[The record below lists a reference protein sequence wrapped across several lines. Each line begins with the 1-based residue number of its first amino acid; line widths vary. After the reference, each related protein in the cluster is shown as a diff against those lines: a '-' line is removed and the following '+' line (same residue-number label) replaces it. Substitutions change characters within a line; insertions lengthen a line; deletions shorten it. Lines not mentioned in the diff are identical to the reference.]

1 MKKDKANKAL
11 ALALKVAK
19 PNDPVFSAILLT
31 GEHLHATNGDTA
43 LELEFPVDLDFPVVV
58 DGTDLK
64 NAIAGLRDK
73 EVSFEYKNEA
83 LYINNKVRV
92 PLLKDD
98 AFTEMPHAGLKKES
112 GYLRLS
118 GSFSQLYKETTPHRG
133 KDHLRPNMMR
143 AYLSPDGALWAT
155 NAHTAI
161 MIANVVT
168 SHDSDMLDCEKL
180 PSRERGIQ
188 LPTLPCDFLPDA
200 TIEAYIADYP
210 EMKLGKEV
218 ITYHRVY
225 VIEDAEKKFY
235 FKRREGGYP
244 QIPSVMPS
252 REMNNVFMT
261 VDADALRDTLLEAI
275 AAVKLYKDVEIATF
289 TQRDNGIE
297 VESINIDFDKSYSN
311 LVPASFNKVDEFADD
326 IRIGANM
333 TFFSNCLASFKGQTI
348 EIGFSSPKRA
358 ICFYSTARPELTMLC
373 MPVLIKPIEE

>member
-31 GEHLHATNGDTA
+31 GEHLHATSGDTA

-83 LYINNKVRV
+83 LYVNGKVRV

-98 AFTEMPHAGLKKES
+98 AFTKMPHVGLKKES

-118 GSFSQLYKETTPHRG
+118 GSFSQLYKETTPHRSTD
-133 KDHLRPNMMR
+133 KTRPNMMR
-143 AYLSPDGALWAT
+143 AYLSPDGAMWAT

-161 MIANVVT
+161 MIANAVT
-168 SHDSDMLDCEKL
+168 SHDTDMLDCEKL
-180 PSRERGIQ
+180 PARERGIQ

-200 TIEAYIADYP
+200 TIEAYIAP
-210 EMKLGKEV
+210 LT
-218 ITYHRVY
+218 TYQYVY

-235 FKRREGGYP
+235 FKRCEGGYP
-244 QIPSVMPS
+244 QIPQVTPS

-275 AAVKLYKDVEIATF
+275 AAVKLGKGVEIATF

-297 VESINIDFDKSYSN
+297 VESINTDMDKSYSN

-348 EIGFSSPKRA
+348 EIGVGQPNRA
-358 ICFYSTARPELTMLC
+358 ICFYSTARPELTMIC
-373 MPVLIKPIEE
+373 MPVLINV